1 MIDILMATYNG
12 EKYLKEQIESIL
24 QQSYMEWRLII
35 ADDCSSD
42 STVKILEYYHSLY
55 PDKISYYI
63 NVKPSGSAKNNFFQ
77 LLNHAKNKYIMF
89 ADQDDVWLK
98 DKVKLTYETMIDA
111 ERTNRNIP
119 ILIHS
124 DLCVVDQNL
133 QLINP
138 SIFQMQEMD
147 YKRDKLNNIL
157 VSNIV
162 TGCTMMINR
171 NLLDLIH
178 PQPKNAVM
186 HDMWLALVASALGR
200 IVFIKQP
207 TILYRQ
213 HGDNSV
219 GAKNTRSLG
228 YLWSKMTGYKTVHK
242 NLIKQYEQAEEFL
255 DIYKAELSK
264 QQKEMLKTYSDF
276 NELSFYKRYQIL
288 QKFNLS
294 KNSKTKIIGQL
305 FF

>member
-12 EKYLKEQIESIL
+12 EKYLAEQIESIL
-24 QQSYMEWRLII
+24 HQTYKDWQLII

-77 LLNHAKNKYIMF
+77 LLNHAKSKYIMF

-171 NLLDLIH
+171 KLLDLIH

-228 YLWSKMTGYKTVHK
+228 YLWHKMTGYKTVHK

-255 DIYKAELSK
+255 DIYKAELSE

-276 NELSFYKRYQIL
+276 NELSFYERYQAL
-288 QKFNLS
+288 QKFNLL
-294 KNSKTKIIGQL
+294 KNSNMKIIGQVVI
-305 FF
+305 